1 MGFQSIVGQEST
13 KNYLIQSIQTNRV
26 GHAYIFDGQ
35 EGSGKKTIAHAFAKA
50 VLCQQFQSDACGKCP
65 ACLKVDSN
73 NHPDLKFIKR
83 EKLHIVDEQIEA
95 MQQDLSLRP
104 YESQRKI
111 YIIEDADTM
120 TDRAQNRLLKTLEE
134 PPQYALILL
143 LSANVYRFL
152 PTIRS
157 RCQIIKLNRI
167 PFAQIE
173 DYLERVHQVSP
184 GEARILAAF
193 SDGFL
198 GKAVRLKE
206 SQEFQA
212 ERENVIKLIEKLL
225 RKEPLQ
231 SFSLVEFFKD
241 HKKNIEEILDLMLIW
256 FRDMLLLDETGSEKL
271 LINLDQ
277 KNRLERHIE
286 SIRKERIPYMIE
298 QIEEAKRNIK
308 ANVNFELAIEVML
321 LRIQEG

>member
-111 YIIEDADTM
+111 YII
-120 TDRAQNRLLKTLEE
+120 
-134 PPQYALILL
+134 
-143 LSANVYRFL
+143 
-152 PTIRS
+152 
-157 RCQIIKLNRI
+157 
-167 PFAQIE
+167 
-173 DYLERVHQVSP
+173 
-184 GEARILAAF
+184 
-193 SDGFL
+193 
-198 GKAVRLKE
+198 
-206 SQEFQA
+206 
-212 ERENVIKLIEKLL
+212 
-225 RKEPLQ
+225 
-231 SFSLVEFFKD
+231 
-241 HKKNIEEILDLMLIW
+241 
-256 FRDMLLLDETGSEKL
+256 
-271 LINLDQ
+271 
-277 KNRLERHIE
+277 
-286 SIRKERIPYMIE
+286 
-298 QIEEAKRNIK
+298 
-308 ANVNFELAIEVML
+308 
-321 LRIQEG
+321 